1 MEGKEMSSEAEKEI
15 ILEKES
21 GAEPKKDEAEKE
33 EEEKST
39 IPQNQTELLQQIN
52 MKMDALL
59 AANNIS
65 L

>member
-1 MEGKEMSSEAEKEI
+1 MEGKEMSAEAEKEI
-15 ILEKES
+15 ILENES
-21 GAEPKKDEAEKE
+21 GEEPKKDEAAKE

>member
-1 MEGKEMSSEAEKEI
+1 MEGKEMSAEAEKEI

-21 GAEPKKDEAEKE
+21 GAEPKKDEAAK

>member
-1 MEGKEMSSEAEKEI
+1 MEGKEMSAEAEKEI
-15 ILEKES
+15 ILENES
-21 GAEPKKDEAEKE
+21 GAEPKKDEAAKE
-33 EEEKST
+33 EEGESK

>member
-1 MEGKEMSSEAEKEI
+1 MEGKEMSAEAEKEI

-21 GAEPKKDEAEKE
+21 GAEPKKDEAAK

-39 IPQNQTELLQQIN
+39 IPQNQTEILQQIN

>member
-1 MEGKEMSSEAEKEI
+1 MEGKEMSAEAEKEI

-33 EEEKST
+33 EEGKTT

>member
-1 MEGKEMSSEAEKEI
+1 MEGKEMSAEA
-15 ILEKES
+15 EKES
-21 GAEPKKDEAEKE
+21 GAEPKKDEAAKE
-33 EEEKST
+33 EEGKST

>member
-1 MEGKEMSSEAEKEI
+1 MEGKEMSAEAEKEI
-15 ILEKES
+15 ILENES
-21 GAEPKKDEAEKE
+21 GEEPKKDEAAKE
-33 EEEKST
+33 EEGEST
-39 IPQNQTELLQQIN
+39 IPQNQTKLLQQIN

>member
-1 MEGKEMSSEAEKEI
+1 MEGKEMSAEAEKKSFWKRKRSRTE
-15 ILEKES
+15 
-21 GAEPKKDEAEKE
+21 KDEAEKE

>member
-1 MEGKEMSSEAEKEI
+1 MEGKEMSAEAEKAI

-33 EEEKST
+33 EEGKTT